1 MTNHQIAD
9 YFELYAKLLDLHGE
23 NSFKVKSYANAA
35 FTIDKWMSPLA
46 EMDEAAIAAIRG
58 VGAAI
63 AEKISVL
70 LKTGELAP
78 LQEILLQTPPG
89 ILEIMQI
96 KGLGPKKIALLWKD
110 LGIESIGELEYA
122 CQENRLLGLKG
133 FGEKTQLSILQQIQF
148 MQQQKGWFLW
158 AEAHQSALAIMP
170 VLNAA
175 FPDASFSFTGAYR
188 MQDPTL
194 QQIEIV
200 CNTNLTT
207 LQDWLATQ
215 EGIEIKTTNESLWA
229 QWPHQIPILFY
240 ICSAHQMASTLF
252 KTSCSPSFY
261 DAFTARYTLL
271 TDAETEAAIF
281 EHNKL
286 PYIEACLRTQPDR
299 LGQSSNPLIQT
310 NDIKGII
317 HSHSTWSDGAHTLQE
332 MAEAAMAKGLEYLVI
347 SDHSQAAFYAN
358 GLSPERIK
366 AQHEEIDRLNK
377 QYAPFKILKSIEV
390 DILNDGQLDYSDDV
404 LASLD
409 LVIASVHSNLKM
421 TEEKAMA
428 RLLKAIAHPK
438 TTILGHLTGR
448 LLLSRPGYP
457 VQHKTIIDACAQ
469 HQVAIEI
476 NAHPRRLDIDWE
488 WIPYAIEKG
497 VLLSINPDAHSIAG
511 MDDVF
516 YGVMAA
522 QKGGLNAT
530 QNLSSYSLQELEHY
544 LQQKNK

>member
-122 CQENRLLGLKG
+122 CQENRLLSLKG

-215 EGIEIKTTNESLWA
+215 EGIEIKSTSESLWA
-229 QWPHQIPILFY
+229 QWPHQIPIQFY
-240 ICSAHQMASTLF
+240 ICSTHQMASTLF

-286 PYIEACLRTQPDR
+286 PYIEACLRTHPDQ
-299 LGQSSNPLIQT
+299 LGQSSNPLIQA

-332 MAEAAMAKGLEYLVI
+332 MAEAAIAKGLEYLVI

-366 AQHEEIDRLNK
+366 KQHEEIDRLNK

>member
-207 LQDWLATQ
+207 LQAWLATQ
-215 EGIEIKTTNESLWA
+215 EGIEIKTTSESLWA
-229 QWPHQIPILFY
+229 QWPHQIPIQFY
-240 ICSAHQMASTLF
+240 ICSTHQMASTLF
-252 KTSCSPSFY
+252 KTSCNPSFY
-261 DAFTARYTLL
+261 DAFAARYTLL

-286 PYIEACLRTQPDR
+286 PYIEACLRTHPDR

-317 HSHSTWSDGAHTLQE
+317 HSHSTWSDGAHTLKE

-530 QNLSSYSLQELEHY
+530 HNLSSYSLQELEHY

>member
-70 LKTGELAP
+70 LKTGELTP

-122 CQENRLLGLKG
+122 CQENRLLGLKR

-207 LQDWLATQ
+207 LQAWLATQ
-215 EGIEIKTTNESLWA
+215 EGIEIKTTSESLWA
-229 QWPHQIPILFY
+229 QWPHQIPIQFY
-240 ICSAHQMASTLF
+240 ICSTHQMASTLF
-252 KTSCSPSFY
+252 KTSCNPSFY
-261 DAFTARYTLL
+261 DAFAARYTLL
-271 TDAETEAAIF
+271 TDAESETAIF

-286 PYIEACLRTQPDR
+286 PYIEACLRTHPDR
-299 LGQSSNPLIQT
+299 LGQSSNPLIQA

-530 QNLSSYSLQELEHY
+530 QNLSSYSLQELELY

>member
-158 AEAHQSALAIMP
+158 AEAHQSALVIMP

-175 FPDASFSFTGAYR
+175 FPDASFCFTGAYR

-200 CNTNLTT
+200 CNTYLTT

-229 QWPHQIPILFY
+229 QWPHQIPIQFY
-240 ICSAHQMASTLF
+240 ICSTHQMASTLF

-261 DAFTARYTLL
+261 EAFTARYTLL
-271 TDAETEAAIF
+271 TDAESETAIF

-286 PYIEACLRTQPDR
+286 PYIEACLRTHPDR
-299 LGQSSNPLIQT
+299 LGQSINPLIQA

-332 MAEAAMAKGLEYLVI
+332 MAEAAIAKGLEYLVI

>member
-63 AEKISVL
+63 AEKISAL
-70 LKTGELAP
+70 LQTGELAP
-78 LQEILLQTPPG
+78 LQEILQQTPPG

-170 VLNAA
+170 VLNTA

-215 EGIEIKTTNESLWA
+215 EGIEIKTTSESLWA
-229 QWPHQIPILFY
+229 QWPHQIPIQFY

-261 DAFTARYTLL
+261 DAFAARYTLL

-281 EHNKL
+281 EHNNIPFL
-286 PYIEACLRTQPDR
+286 EACLRTHPDR
-299 LGQSSNPLIQT
+299 LGHSSNPLIQA

-332 MAEAAMAKGLEYLVI
+332 MAEAAIAKGLEYLVI

-358 GLSPERIK
+358 GLSQERIK

>member
-78 LQEILLQTPPG
+78 LQEIFLQTPPG

-207 LQDWLATQ
+207 LQAWLATQ
-215 EGIEIKTTNESLWA
+215 EGIEIKTTSESLWA
-229 QWPHQIPILFY
+229 QWPHQIPIQFY
-240 ICSAHQMASTLF
+240 ICSTHQMASTLF

-261 DAFTARYTLL
+261 DVFTARYTLL

-286 PYIEACLRTQPDR
+286 PYIEACLRTHPDR
-299 LGQSSNPLIQT
+299 LGQSSNPLIQA

-488 WIPYAIEKG
+488 WISYAIEKG

-530 QNLSSYSLQELEHY
+530 HNLSSYSLQELEHY

>member
-78 LQEILLQTPPG
+78 LQEILQQTPPG

-158 AEAHQSALAIMP
+158 AEAHQSALVIMP

-200 CNTNLTT
+200 CNTNLSS

-215 EGIEIKTTNESLWA
+215 EGIEIKTTSESFWA
-229 QWPHQIPILFY
+229 QWPHQIPIQFY
-240 ICSAHQMASTLF
+240 ICSTHQMASTLF

-261 DAFTARYTLL
+261 DAFAARYTLL

-286 PYIEACLRTQPDR
+286 PYIEACLRTHPDR
-299 LGQSSNPLIQT
+299 LGQISNPLIQA

-332 MAEAAMAKGLEYLVI
+332 MAEAAIAKGLEYLVI

>member
-70 LKTGELAP
+70 LKTGELTP

-122 CQENRLLGLKG
+122 CQENRLLSLKG

-207 LQDWLATQ
+207 LQAWLATQ
-215 EGIEIKTTNESLWA
+215 EGIEIKKTNESLWA
-229 QWPHQIPILFY
+229 QWPHQIPIQFY
-240 ICSAHQMASTLF
+240 ICSTHQMASTLF

-261 DAFTARYTLL
+261 DAFAASYTLL
-271 TDAETEAAIF
+271 TDAENEAAIF

-286 PYIEACLRTQPDR
+286 PYIEACLRTHPDR
-299 LGQSSNPLIQT
+299 LGQSSNPLIQA

-530 QNLSSYSLQELEHY
+530 QNLSSYSLQELELY

>member
-122 CQENRLLGLKG
+122 CQENRLLSLKG

-158 AEAHQSALAIMP
+158 AEAHQSALVIMP

-215 EGIEIKTTNESLWA
+215 EGIEIKTTSESLWA
-229 QWPHQIPILFY
+229 QWPHQIPIQFY
-240 ICSAHQMASTLF
+240 ICSTHQMASTLF

-299 LGQSSNPLIQT
+299 LGQSSNPLIQA

-332 MAEAAMAKGLEYLVI
+332 MAEAAKAKGLEYLVI

-366 AQHEEIDRLNK
+366 AQHEEIDRLNERL
-377 QYAPFKILKSIEV
+377 APFKILKSIEV
-390 DILNDGQLDYSDDV
+390 DILNDGQLDYNDEV

-421 TEEKAMA
+421 REEKAMA
-428 RLLKAIAHPK
+428 RLLAAIAHPR

-457 VQHKTIIDACAQ
+457 VAHKTIIDACAQ
-469 HQVAIEI
+469 HKVAIEI

-530 QNLSSYSLQELEHY
+530 QNLSSYSLQELELY

>member
-158 AEAHQSALAIMP
+158 AEAHQSALVIMP

-215 EGIEIKTTNESLWA
+215 EGIQIKTTSESLWA

-261 DAFTARYTLL
+261 DAFAAGYTLL
-271 TDAETEAAIF
+271 TDAESETAIF

-286 PYIEACLRTQPDR
+286 PYIEACLRTHPDR
-299 LGQSSNPLIQT
+299 LGQSINPLIQA

-332 MAEAAMAKGLEYLVI
+332 MAEAAIAKGLEYLVI

>member
-70 LKTGELAP
+70 LKTGELTP
-78 LQEILLQTPPG
+78 LQEIMLQTPPG
-89 ILEIMQI
+89 ILDIMQI

-133 FGEKTQLSILQQIQF
+133 FGEKTQLSISQQIQF

-175 FPDASFSFTGAYR
+175 FPDASFCFTGAYR

-200 CNTNLTT
+200 CNTNLST

-215 EGIEIKTTNESLWA
+215 EGIEIKTTSKSLWA
-229 QWPHQIPILFY
+229 QWPHQIPIQFY
-240 ICSAHQMASTLF
+240 ICSTHQMASTLF

-271 TDAETEAAIF
+271 SDAETEVAIF

-286 PYIEACLRTQPDR
+286 PYIEACLRTHPDR
-299 LGQSSNPLIQT
+299 LGQSINPLIQA

-332 MAEAAMAKGLEYLVI
+332 MAEAAIAKGLEYLVI

-530 QNLSSYSLQELEHY
+530 HNLSSYSLQELEHY

>member
-207 LQDWLATQ
+207 LQAWLATQ
-215 EGIEIKTTNESLWA
+215 EGIEIKTTSESLWA
-229 QWPHQIPILFY
+229 QWPHQIPIQFY
-240 ICSAHQMASTLF
+240 ICSTHQMASTLF
-252 KTSCSPSFY
+252 KTSCNPSFY
-261 DAFTARYTLL
+261 DAFAARYTLL
-271 TDAETEAAIF
+271 TDAESETAIF